1 MARAKLWRMRLGII
15 TDVHLGPAPDGA
27 RPREGQPLKLTAH
40 AEPLT
45 TRVVQGWRE
54 CEHPELVLNLGD
66 VLSDVSRAVDL
77 ESYAR
82 FCALLDG
89 AGVPVL
95 HVAGNHDQVN
105 LSDRDL
111 LGLWQLSGRWPQ
123 ALRHE
128 SSTAYA
134 ADFGGVRFVILSTL
148 WLPPDGVFLGHG
160 QLAFLDRCLASAPGA
175 CVLLSHQAASEMSLA
190 GNRWFE
196 AQPQLAL
203 IRERAEIRRVLSRH
217 GNVIA
222 AFSGHAHWNHVEV
235 IAGVP
240 FITVQSLTE
249 NVGSAGQ
256 PLPAA
261 ASAIV
266 ELSEAGVQLYVGGAH
281 PQRFALRR

>member
-1 MARAKLWRMRLGII
+1 MRIGII
-15 TDVHLGPAPDGA
+15 TDVHLGPAQSGLPAAGGA
-27 RPREGQPLKLTAH
+27 RPLKLTAQ

-45 TRVVQGWRE
+45 ARVVQSWRE
-54 CEHPELVLNLGD
+54 RERPELILNLGD

-82 FCALLDG
+82 FCALLAG
-89 AGVPVL
+89 AGAPVL

-111 LGLWQLSGRWPQ
+111 LGLWQLSERWPR
-123 ALRHE
+123 ALRHA

-134 ADFGGVRFVILSTL
+134 ADFAGVRFVILSSL

-160 QLAFLDRCLASAPGA
+160 QLAFLEQCLASAPGP
-175 CVLLSHQAASEMSLA
+175 CVLLSHQPASEMSLA

-196 AQPQLAL
+196 AVPQLAL
-203 IRERAEIRRVLSRH
+203 IHERAEIRRVLARH
-217 GNVIA
+217 GNVLA
-222 AFSGHAHWNHVEV
+222 AFNGHAHWNHVEV

-249 NVGSAGQ
+249 NVGSASE
-256 PLPAA
+256 PVPAA
-261 ASAIV
+261 ASAIA
-266 ELSEAGVQLYVGGAH
+266 ELTEAGLQLCVSGAQ
-281 PQRFALRR
+281 PLRFALRR